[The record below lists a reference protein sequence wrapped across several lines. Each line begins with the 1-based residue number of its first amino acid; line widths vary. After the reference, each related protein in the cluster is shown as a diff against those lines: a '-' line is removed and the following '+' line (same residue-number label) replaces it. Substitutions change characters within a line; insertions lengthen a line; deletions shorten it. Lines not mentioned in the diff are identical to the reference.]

1 MNDLDYQISLAKH
14 YARPYIACTISLSI
28 LLLISLAGNIY
39 QAMMP
44 TTVTFDIV
52 REDTVDTHAVQNN
65 HK

>member
-28 LLLISLAGNIY
+28 LLVISLAGNIY

-44 TTVTFDIV
+44 TTITLETSQIETIETTATQNV
-52 REDTVDTHAVQNN
+52 R
-65 HK
+65 

>member
-44 TTVTFDIV
+44 TTITLETSQIETVETTATQSV
-52 REDTVDTHAVQNN
+52 R
-65 HK
+65 

>member
-44 TTVTFDIV
+44 TTITLEASQIETIETTATQNV
-52 REDTVDTHAVQNN
+52 R
-65 HK
+65 

>member
-44 TTVTFDIV
+44 TTITLETSQIETIETTATQNV
-52 REDTVDTHAVQNN
+52 R
-65 HK
+65 